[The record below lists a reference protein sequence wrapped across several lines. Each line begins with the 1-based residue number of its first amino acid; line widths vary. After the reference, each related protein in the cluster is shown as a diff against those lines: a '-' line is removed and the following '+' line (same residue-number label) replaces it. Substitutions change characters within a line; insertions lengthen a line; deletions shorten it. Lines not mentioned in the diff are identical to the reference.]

1 MYQKKLLFAVV
12 VFVVVMLASY
22 KGQAQEIP
30 PRVHPA
36 TDAYDGWRLGT
47 QAYTFRKFSFYDAV
61 DKAAS
66 LGLCWI
72 EAYPGQKVSDENP
85 DVKMNHEMS
94 AEMRQQVKKKLAERG
109 VKLVNYGVVRL
120 VNDEAECR
128 KVFDFCRDMGIETIA
143 SEPKAEAFDLV
154 ERLCKEYKIKVAIHN
169 HPKDSTYWHPDK
181 VLEVCRGR
189 SKWIGACADTGHWM
203 RSGVDP
209 LEAIKKLEGR
219 IVSLHFKDLNEFGQR
234 KAHDVVWGTGS
245 SPSNM
250 NTTGRTPCRRYSSA
264 WSTSTRWQGG

>member
-1 MYQKKLLFAVV
+1 MYEKKMFFAAVV
-12 VFVVVMLASY
+12 CGVVLLAGY
-22 KGQAQEIP
+22 KGKAQEIP
-30 PRVHPA
+30 PKCHPA
-36 TDAYDGWRLGT
+36 TDAYKGWRLGT

-72 EAYPGQKVSDENP
+72 EAYPGQKLSNEKP
-85 DVKMNHEMS
+85 DVKMNHEMP
-94 AEMRQQVKKKLAERG
+94 AELRQQAKKKLAESG
-109 VKLVNYGVVRL
+109 VRLVNYGVVRL
-120 VNDEAECR
+120 ANNEAECR
-128 KVFDFCRDMGIETIA
+128 KVFDFCRDMGIETIVA
-143 SEPKAEAFDLV
+143 EPKPEAFGLV
-154 ERLCKEYKIKVAIHN
+154 DKLCKEYKIKVAIHN
-169 HPKDSTYWHPDK
+169 HPKASMYWNPDK

-189 SKWIGACADTGHWM
+189 SEWIGACADTGHWM

-209 LEAIKKLEGR
+209 LEAIRQLEGR
-219 IVSLHFKDLNEFGQR
+219 IVSLHFKDL
-234 KAHDVVWGTGS
+234 S